1 PLIYVLS
8 NLTERGDDVAF
19 LKLWELNVVRC
30 SDFSRRRRMLH
41 HRYCIWHVAI
51 LVVFYYSVVTEVN

>member
-41 HRYCIWHVAI
+41 HRLSITVQLRIKVAI
-51 LVVFYYSVVTEVN
+51 IFDFS